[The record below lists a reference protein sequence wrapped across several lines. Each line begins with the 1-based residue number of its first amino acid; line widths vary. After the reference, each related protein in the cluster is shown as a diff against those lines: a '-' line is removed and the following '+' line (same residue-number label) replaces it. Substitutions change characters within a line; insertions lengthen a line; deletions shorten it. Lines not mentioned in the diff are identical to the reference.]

1 MKVINVRSVYEE
13 IRRNK
18 PRIDSIIRYVKRGDI
33 SGFTPPSTIVGEA
46 NYPNVSLGV
55 LFTNDQNAQ
64 AYDSPK
70 YWVENKYDV
79 KSIFLAKTLL
89 VNARDRVNVKNVDSA
104 FIQKAALATMA
115 EKEVQLDMQI
125 SKVSQPNLDINEFSP
140 HAIAARLEKL
150 SISDNVRIDRRI
162 ERVYYDKDLKAT
174 DGIGNLYSDKIDENK
189 ISRILSVGGMG
200 VKRKLVLSIS
210 DNVRIDRRIERVY
223 YDKDLKAT
231 DGIGN
236 LYSDKIDENKI
247 SRILSVGGMGV
258 KRKLVPTK
266 WAITAVDD
274 TIGKQFIEE
283 IKTYRN
289 GESYGVI
296 SGEFLGNRFT
306 FIFIKGC
313 WSFELLETWNRNASE
328 VMFGDGDYE
337 LFQGRKEYVKNTAGA
352 YYAIRLAVLEK
363 LREMKS
369 QFSVLCVREITPE
382 YFAPLG
388 VWVVR

>member
-1 MKVINVRSVYEE
+1 MKVINVKSVYEE

-18 PRIDSIIRYVKRGDI
+18 PRIDSIIRYVKKGDI

-115 EKEVQLDMQI
+115 EKEVQLNMQI
-125 SKVSQPNLDINEFSP
+125 SKVAQPNLNLNEFSP

-174 DGIGNLYSDKIDENK
+174 EGIGSLYSE
-189 ISRILSVGGMG
+189 
-200 VKRKLVLSIS
+200 
-210 DNVRIDRRIERVY
+210 
-223 YDKDLKAT
+223 
-231 DGIGN
+231 
-236 LYSDKIDENKI
+236 KIDENKI

-283 IKTYRN
+283 IKTYHN

-363 LREMKS
+363 LKEMKS

-388 VWVVR
+388 VWVVREGARKALNGAVKTFDMLSSAVSSAKAGMLFPNGIEGRSKLIRLQMTQARLV

>member
-18 PRIDSIIRYVKRGDI
+18 PRIDGIIRYVKRGDI

-140 HAIAARLEKL
+140 HAIAARLEK
-150 SISDNVRIDRRI
+150 
-162 ERVYYDKDLKAT
+162 
-174 DGIGNLYSDKIDENK
+174 
-189 ISRILSVGGMG
+189 
-200 VKRKLVLSIS
+200 LSIS

-388 VWVVR
+388 VWVVREGARKALNGAVKTSDTLSSAMSSAKARMLFPNGVESRSKLIRLQMTQARLV

>member
-200 VKRKLVLSIS
+200 VKRKLV
-210 DNVRIDRRIERVY
+210 
-223 YDKDLKAT
+223 
-231 DGIGN
+231 
-236 LYSDKIDENKI
+236 
-247 SRILSVGGMGV
+247 
-258 KRKLVPTK
+258 PTK

-369 QFSVLCVREITPE
+369 QFSVLCIREITPE

-388 VWVVR
+388 VWVVREGARKALNGAVKTSDTLSSAMSSAKASMLFPNGVESRSKLIRLQMTQARLV

>member
-174 DGIGNLYSDKIDENK
+174 E
-189 ISRILSVGGMG
+189 
-200 VKRKLVLSIS
+200 
-210 DNVRIDRRIERVY
+210 
-223 YDKDLKAT
+223 
-231 DGIGN
+231 GIGN

-388 VWVVR
+388 VWVVREGARKVLSGAVKTSDTLSSAMSSAKARMLFPNGVENRSKLIRLQMTQARLV

>member
-18 PRIDSIIRYVKRGDI
+18 PRIDGIIRYVKRGDI

-140 HAIAARLEKL
+140 HAIAARLEK
-150 SISDNVRIDRRI
+150 
-162 ERVYYDKDLKAT
+162 
-174 DGIGNLYSDKIDENK
+174 
-189 ISRILSVGGMG
+189 
-200 VKRKLVLSIS
+200 LSIS

-388 VWVVR
+388 VWVVREGARKALNGAVKTSDTLSSAMSSAKASMLFPNGVESRSKLIRLQMTQARLV

>member
-200 VKRKLVLSIS
+200 VKRKLV
-210 DNVRIDRRIERVY
+210 
-223 YDKDLKAT
+223 
-231 DGIGN
+231 
-236 LYSDKIDENKI
+236 
-247 SRILSVGGMGV
+247 
-258 KRKLVPTK
+258 PTK

-369 QFSVLCVREITPE
+369 QFSVLCIREITPE

-388 VWVVR
+388 VWVVREGARKVLNGAVKTSDTLSSAMSSAKASMLFPNGVESRSKLIRLQMTQARLV

>member
-174 DGIGNLYSDKIDENK
+174 E
-189 ISRILSVGGMG
+189 
-200 VKRKLVLSIS
+200 
-210 DNVRIDRRIERVY
+210 
-223 YDKDLKAT
+223 
-231 DGIGN
+231 GIGN

-388 VWVVR
+388 VWVVREGARKVLSGAVKTSDTLSSAMSSAKARMLFPNGVESRSKLIKLQMTQARLV

>member
-200 VKRKLVLSIS
+200 VKRKLV
-210 DNVRIDRRIERVY
+210 
-223 YDKDLKAT
+223 
-231 DGIGN
+231 
-236 LYSDKIDENKI
+236 
-247 SRILSVGGMGV
+247 
-258 KRKLVPTK
+258 PTK

-388 VWVVR
+388 VWVVREGARKALNGAVKTSDTLSSAMSSAKASMLFPSGVESRSKLIRLQMTQARLV

>member
-174 DGIGNLYSDKIDENK
+174 E
-189 ISRILSVGGMG
+189 
-200 VKRKLVLSIS
+200 
-210 DNVRIDRRIERVY
+210 
-223 YDKDLKAT
+223 
-231 DGIGN
+231 GIGN

-388 VWVVR
+388 VWVVREGARKALNGAVKTSDTLSSAMSSAKASMLFPNGVESRSKLIKLQMTQARLV

>member
-174 DGIGNLYSDKIDENK
+174 E
-189 ISRILSVGGMG
+189 
-200 VKRKLVLSIS
+200 
-210 DNVRIDRRIERVY
+210 
-223 YDKDLKAT
+223 
-231 DGIGN
+231 GIGN

-388 VWVVR
+388 VWVVREGARKALNGAVKTSDTLSSAMSSAKASMLFPNGVESRSKLIRLQMTQARLV